1 MGSQFSWENVWFATR
16 RSGIRVPSVPPF
28 NNHKFKRG
36 DIIALVYKI
45 TNDVNDKVYIGATHF
60 SLDKRWK
67 EHLRDSKKSSE
78 CNRPLYKA
86 INEFGAC
93 HFNIFPIENCSDDIL
108 YEREK
113 YWVEYYD
120 AFNNGYNAT
129 YGGTGKLCVDYQ
141 KIVDIYLNVKN
152 EDTVAQILGVDKGT
166 VRTALRENNVEIASS
181 GEVKRNNNQKRIQM
195 NSINGERIALFDS
208 VYDAAQFISDT
219 YSEKSFQSALIH
231 IIEVC
236 RGLRKTAYKYKWCFA

>member
-1 MGSQFSWENVWFATR
+1 
-16 RSGIRVPSVPPF
+16 
-28 NNHKFKRG
+28 
-36 DIIALVYKI
+36 
-45 TNDVNDKVYIGATHF
+45 
-60 SLDKRWK
+60 
-67 EHLRDSKKSSE
+67 
-78 CNRPLYKA
+78 
-86 INEFGAC
+86 
-93 HFNIFPIENCSDDIL
+93 
-108 YEREK
+108 
-113 YWVEYYD
+113 VEYYD